1 MGIHG
6 RVFSLVL
13 PVPAAALARSEA
25 YGELDRELR
34 SAPFARKLAWPL
46 LDRRAGKLHATV
58 CGSLASGDPPVIGPE
73 IRDRLSRSGPLEVEV
88 RGLFS
93 GNVNIGRLY
102 LRVYPECRAGEN
114 AIRSI
119 QRIMGRRET
128 DLYVIGIH
136 NFIDD
141 LDEVEAAALSRLLD
155 AWWDRPLFRL
165 RVDQLWLLAARDDLV
180 LDSEVVETLPLV
192 ERG

>member
-46 LDRRAGKLHATV
+46 LDRRAGKLHATI
-58 CGSLASGDPPVIGPE
+58 CGSLPTGEPSIIGPE
-73 IRDRLSRSGPLEVEV
+73 MCDRLSRIGPLEVEV

-93 GNVNIGRLY
+93 GNVNLGRLY
-102 LRVYPECRAGEN
+102 LRVYPEYRAGEN
-114 AIRSI
+114 VIRSI

-128 DLYVIGIH
+128 DLYLIGLH
-136 NFIDD
+136 NLIDD
-141 LDEVEAAALSRLLD
+141 LDDVEAAALSQILD

-165 RVDQLWLLAARDDLV
+165 SVDELWLLASRDDLV
-180 LDSEVVETLPLV
+180 LDSEVVETVSLV
-192 ERG
+192 PRG